1 MGLAFHV
8 VKLVKV
14 GHFQKSNLQEECVR
28 LLLQSLAV
36 LPACLKVVSAIGILQ
51 SNDLDLEILGM
62 LYYIALLGITNG
74 ICPARLFLSTLEC
87 RSRID
92 AIPLA
97 SNPRIIKDH
106 QGVCFLPLFFCCP
119 GPLIIGP
126 CPVLLHW
133 CWGLAPLHYAAEGG
147 CQGKLPGSW
156 GRGLV
161 TSLGAMKILTGVA
174 QLLLAKAGFL
184 WIYDNLWC
192 LMSCAFVVTR
202 RRPLIRCFEIQTA
215 AGWHGLDRK
224 RNSIFNRSNYT
235 ITSVFVW
242 IGVVGYCTMQTSAT
256 QPEQDSFGVC

>member
-1 MGLAFHV
+1 MHHKWDMPCKALPFNSWMQEPNRCDSFGL
-8 VKLVKV
+8 K
-14 GHFQKSNLQEECVR
+14 
-28 LLLQSLAV
+28 
-36 LPACLKVVSAIGILQ
+36 P
-51 SNDLDLEILGM
+51 
-62 LYYIALLGITNG
+62 
-74 ICPARLFLSTLEC
+74 
-87 RSRID
+87 
-92 AIPLA
+92 
-97 SNPRIIKDH
+97 KDH
-106 QGVCFLPLFFCCP
+106 KGSSRRLFLPLFFCCP